1 MAEAVTSGISPWCG
15 KVARKSAVPARSTA
29 RIVPVPQTNLP
40 VKRLLIFAAVCGCLV
55 LLPFSAYAAKD
66 VPIIRHVDVLSGG
79 SHLEIE
85 ITTSEPL
92 TPQTQVI
99 TGPYR
104 LIVDFPGALPDA
116 RLHNIAVNRG
126 EVKGVRVGLFTRNPP
141 TTRLVFDLKSAPQ
154 YQIFPSGRT
163 LILKLGAAP
172 GANVASDARVNSA
185 PPAVLK
191 QVSAKGIGMVTG
203 GTVTPLP
210 TVASVSAPSAAP
222 DVRVDFREG
231 KLSIWADKATLASVL
246 YEIQRRTGAEVSIP
260 PSASQ
265 EKIVAD
271 IPPSPAREAIA
282 ALLDGSNFDFIL
294 IGSDKDSQALH
305 SIILTARG
313 QDSASDQA
321 FFPAVQSVPDSNA
334 QPNVQ
339 PDVQDTPPPDV
350 QSTPEPQPDMVPQ
363 PQPENQQN

>member
-1 MAEAVTSGISPWCG
+1 
-15 KVARKSAVPARSTA
+15 
-29 RIVPVPQTNLP
+29 
-40 VKRLLIFAAVCGCLV
+40 VKRLLIFAVACGCLA
-55 LLPFSAYAAKD
+55 LPHFSAYAKD
-66 VPIIRHVDVLSGG
+66 VPIVRHVDVLSSG

-99 TGPYR
+99 TGPDR

-116 RLHNIAVNRG
+116 RLHNVAVNRG
-126 EVKGVRVGLFTRNPP
+126 DVKGVRVGLFTRNPP
-141 TTRLVFDLKSAPQ
+141 TTRLVFDMKSAPQ

-163 LILKLGAAP
+163 LIVKLGASLPAD
-172 GANVASDARVNSA
+172 VARDARSNGGA
-185 PPAVLK
+185 PAVLK
-191 QVSAKGIGMVTG
+191 QVSARGIGMVTG

-222 DVRVDFREG
+222 NVRVDFRDG

-246 YEIQRRTGAEVSIP
+246 YEIQRRTGAEISIP

-282 ALLDGSNFDFIL
+282 ALLDGSNFDFI
-294 IGSDKDSQALH
+294 ITGSDKDPQALH
-305 SIILTARG
+305 SIILTTRG
-313 QDSASDQA
+313 QDSAADQA
-321 FFPAVQSVPDSNA
+321 FFPATQSPPEANPE
-334 QPNVQ
+334 PNSQ
-339 PDVQDTPPPDV
+339 PDVQSDLPSDV

-363 PQPENQQN
+363 AQPENQNPQN